1 MLQQDGDPTHAKAT
15 QVIQSY
21 NARRRGSAVALLPNW
36 PGNSPDVSPI
46 ENVWAWADSEVAK
59 LGCKKNLDAC
69 TAGVWTGKGC
79 PLLPKLGCKTLE
91 EFKDAVDYKFQNVP
105 RSMCENLTASVPKRL
120 KRCVEF
126 EGTKTGY

>member
-59 LGCKKNLDAC
+59 LGCK
-69 TAGVWTGKGC
+69 TFEG
-79 PLLPKLGCKTLE
+79 
-91 EFKDAVDYKFQNVP
+91 FKDAADYKFQNVP

-126 EGTKTGY
+126 EGAKTGY

>member
-1 MLQQDGDPTHAKAT
+1 MLEKTLLGEGRRSFSAQGLSTWMLQQDGDPTHAKAT

-36 PGNSPDVSPI
+36 PGDSPHLSPI

-59 LGCKKNLDAC
+59 LGCK
-69 TAGVWTGKGC
+69 TFEG
-79 PLLPKLGCKTLE
+79 
-91 EFKDAVDYKFQNVP
+91 FKDAADYKFQNVP

-126 EGTKTGY
+126 EGAKTGY